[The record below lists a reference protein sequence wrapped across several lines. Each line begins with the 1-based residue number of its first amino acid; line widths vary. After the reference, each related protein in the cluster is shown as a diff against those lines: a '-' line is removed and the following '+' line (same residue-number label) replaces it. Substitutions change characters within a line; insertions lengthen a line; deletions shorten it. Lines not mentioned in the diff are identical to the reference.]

1 MHFKRSR
8 MAPSGAFF
16 LIKKHEFNLFNAA
29 EVINKMTV
37 SYDNNR

>member
-1 MHFKRSR
+1 

-16 LIKKHEFNLFNAA
+16 LIKKHEFNLSNSA

-37 SYDNNR
+37 SYNNNR